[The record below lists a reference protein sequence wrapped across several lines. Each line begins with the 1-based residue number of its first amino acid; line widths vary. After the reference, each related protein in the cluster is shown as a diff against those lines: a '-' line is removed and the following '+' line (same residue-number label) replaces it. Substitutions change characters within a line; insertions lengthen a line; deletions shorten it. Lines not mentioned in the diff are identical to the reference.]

1 MQMLSI
7 SCVTIYACHT
17 RRDIVP
23 MLSEQK
29 ELKVINEYVNIR
41 TVVYWWSVC
50 VCVYTH
56 VLFYTLGV
64 VVYST
69 PIGKLSRITE
79 QIFSNSIISELLLN
93 II

>member
-1 MQMLSI
+1 MHGGILMKCL
-7 SCVTIYACHT
+7 
-17 RRDIVP
+17 
-23 MLSEQK
+23 
-29 ELKVINEYVNIR
+29 
-41 TVVYWWSVC
+41 C

>member
-1 MQMLSI
+1 MLSI

-41 TVVYWWSVC
+41 TVVY
-50 VCVYTH
+50 
-56 VLFYTLGV
+56 
-64 VVYST
+64 
-69 PIGKLSRITE
+69 
-79 QIFSNSIISELLLN
+79 
-93 II
+93 